1 MKKSGRVYCLYCG
14 KPLKRRDDGSLNF
27 ECAHCHKDNS
37 PSSLSALDKHFY
49 KQTCHNKV
57 NNYRDEKNLGLSM
70 IIIGF
75 IALALGSIFM
85 VLSFKYNVVKQRIF
99 RPDSLEFVFSLL
111 MLVAASILLP
121 LGFIRLGVSSTRIKY
136 FSRVVDKRETSI
148 NIKK

>member
-1 MKKSGRVYCLYCG
+1 
-14 KPLKRRDDGSLNF
+14 
-27 ECAHCHKDNS
+27 
-37 PSSLSALDKHFY
+37 
-49 KQTCHNKV
+49 
-57 NNYRDEKNLGLSM
+57 M